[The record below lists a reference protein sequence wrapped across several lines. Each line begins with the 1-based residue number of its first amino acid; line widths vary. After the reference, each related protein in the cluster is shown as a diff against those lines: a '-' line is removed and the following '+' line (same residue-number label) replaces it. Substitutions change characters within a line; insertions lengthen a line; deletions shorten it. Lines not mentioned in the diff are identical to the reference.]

1 MTLWSEFAG
10 FSVLLE
16 VFVLFKLKLML

>member
-1 MTLWSEFAG
+1 MFWSEFAD

-16 VFVLFKLKLML
+16 VFELLNPEEML